1 MLYIERIRQFRQEN
15 KITQEQIAKTLGITQ
30 QQYYKYE
37 KGINELPIRYLI
49 EICKAYKLSAD
60 WVLGLSDDS
69 KDG

>member
-15 KITQEQIAKTLGITQ
+15 RITQEQIAKTLGITQ

-49 EICKAYKLSAD
+49 EICKAYQLSAD
-60 WVLGLSDDS
+60 WVLGLTKNSTEE
-69 KDG
+69 